1 MSRLPTTRNA
11 LDAETEGASAHP
23 IAIQVIERAMRLLD
37 ALAAQPDPVTLKEL
51 SATTGLHASTA
62 HRILNDLVVGRYVE
76 RVDNG
81 LYQLG
86 MRLLELGSL
95 VKGRLNVREAAISAM
110 RSLHKLTG
118 QTINLSVQQGDEIV
132 YIDRAWSERSGMQ
145 VVRAIGGRAPLH
157 LTSTGKLFLST
168 ADARQVRA
176 YALRTGLAGHTR
188 NSLTD
193 LDRLERELALVRRHG
208 YARDNEEL
216 ELGVR
221 CIAAGI
227 FDDTGKLVAG
237 LSISAPAE
245 RLQDD
250 WIKALVDTAASIWK
264 RWATSPPFPPA
275 STVWAWPQRLCARN
289 PGPACKKRKAP
300 DGAFLFACAARAH
313 GLGYCCSTPAFLN
326 SSPHCGTCCLT
337 LASRACGFASD
348 VSTVAPSCFM
358 RSWNLGSAR
367 PACRL
372 LTSLS
377 TTGLGVPFGTH
388 IPCQMPT
395 SKPL

>member
-1 MSRLPTTRNA
+1 MPSLTPSSASNA
-11 LDAETEGASAHP
+11 SDSEGENSAAHP
-23 IAIQVIERAMRLLD
+23 ITIQVIDRAMRLLD
-37 ALAAQPDPVTLKEL
+37 ALAAQQEPVTLKAL

-168 ADARQVRA
+168 NDSRQVRA

-188 NSLTD
+188 NSLTE

-216 ELGVR
+216 EMGVR

-245 RLQDD
+245 RLQDE
-250 WIKALVDTAASIWK
+250 WIKVLVDTATSISEALGFEPSVSSNHLANAS
-264 RWATSPPFPPA
+264 AAETL
-275 STVWAWPQRLCARN
+275 RL
-289 PGPACKKRKAP
+289 
-300 DGAFLFACAARAH
+300 
-313 GLGYCCSTPAFLN
+313 
-326 SSPHCGTCCLT
+326 
-337 LASRACGFASD
+337 
-348 VSTVAPSCFM
+348 
-358 RSWNLGSAR
+358 
-367 PACRL
+367 
-372 LTSLS
+372 
-377 TTGLGVPFGTH
+377 
-388 IPCQMPT
+388 
-395 SKPL
+395 

>member
-1 MSRLPTTRNA
+1 MPNPSPDFADNA
-11 LDAETEGASAHP
+11 ASPDAEAKAASRTADV
-23 IAIQVIERAMRLLD
+23 AIQVIDRAMRLLD

-95 VKGRLNVREAAISAM
+95 VKGRLNVHEVAVESM
-110 RSLHKLTG
+110 RSLHRQTG
-118 QTINLSVQQGDEIV
+118 QTINLAVQQGDEIV

-168 ADARQVRA
+168 ADAKQVRA
-176 YALRTGLAGHTR
+176 YAQRTGLAGHTR

-193 LDRLERELALVRRHG
+193 IDRLQRELAEVRRLG

-216 ELGVR
+216 EIGVR

-227 FDDTGKLVAG
+227 RDDAGKLVAG
-237 LSISAPAE
+237 LSISAPAQRMRDE
-245 RLQDD
+245 
-250 WIKALVDTAASIWK
+250 WIDLLVHTAEGISE
-264 RWATSPPFPPA
+264 SLGFE
-275 STVWAWPQRLCARN
+275 
-289 PGPACKKRKAP
+289 PGAQ
-300 DGAFLFACAARAH
+300 LAAR
-313 GLGYCCSTPAFLN
+313 
-326 SSPHCGTCCLT
+326 
-337 LASRACGFASD
+337 
-348 VSTVAPSCFM
+348 
-358 RSWNLGSAR
+358 
-367 PACRL
+367 
-372 LTSLS
+372 
-377 TTGLGVPFGTH
+377 
-388 IPCQMPT
+388 
-395 SKPL
+395 